1 MKKFKDEYPQF
12 YEELV
17 FSELQDDI
25 NPEELLCNDKRE
37 YLWQCKNGHQW
48 KQVLKNRTRRGGSFC
63 QYCLGKLPYPGE
75 SDLATLYPE
84 ISQEWDYDKNGDTPI
99 GTATHSKHK
108 KWWICP
114 QGHSYDM
121 RIINRTKGS
130 QNCPYCSGKRVLS
143 GFNDVATT
151 RPDIIKFW
159 DYTKNSITPH
169 EITEKSTKKVWFSC
183 GIPGHSWEGT
193 LSKLGR
199 GKTVKCQVCTGKVVI
214 PGINDLK
221 SQFPKTAQ
229 QLVDDIDPST
239 IYMFSSKKYNWICE
253 NGHIRKTKCS
263 YITRDGAGFCY
274 ECETQKKEPKKIFNL
289 KTDSIEAK
297 FPDIAQRF
305 DIDKNCGV
313 RPEDVF
319 YGSTRIMWW
328 KCELGHSFKRSVN
341 SYTYH
346 KGECPICANKILLEG
361 FNDFAT
367 CHPEL
372 LKYWD
377 YEKNDIPP
385 QQYLNNSIHK
395 VVWKCERNSK
405 HSFKKRI
412 SDAISSSGGCPICFS
427 SGLSNK
433 ENSLY
438 QYVRS
443 ILSYNISII
452 RNDRNIISPLEL
464 DIYIPSKNIAIEF
477 NGLYWHTE
485 NQGKDRNY
493 HKEKH
498 DACRRKN
505 IQLITIWEDEWDF
518 KREIVKS
525 MIAHKIGVD
534 NSDKVYARKAYVV
547 EINKDSAREFLDK
560 NHIQGFSS
568 GTVYYGLEHD
578 GSLVAVSSWRKLK
591 NTLYLDRYATSCTVV
606 GGMGKLLKQAK
617 QYAKEKSMNEIV
629 TFADKSVSDG
639 SLYEL
644 LGFRYDGEIRP
655 DYKYV
660 VNGERKHKFGYRL
673 KRFRNDPNLFYEDGL
688 TEKQL
693 ADRNGLKR
701 IWDCGKIRYTM
712 KIE

>member
-1 MKKFKDEYPQF
+1 MDIQLNKYWDNNLNGKP
-12 YEELV
+12 
-17 FSELQDDI
+17 FSEAKDKEKAWWKCP
-25 NPEELLCNDKRE
+25 NHEERYIKLVSSQKRKFGCIYCDGNSVLTGFNDLE
-37 YLWQCKNGHQW
+37 
-48 KQVLKNRTRRGGSFC
+48 
-63 QYCLGKLPYPGE
+63 
-75 SDLATLYPE
+75 TLYPE
-84 ISQEWDYDKNGDTPI
+84 VAELWDYQNNTIKPSEVK
-99 GTATHSKHK
+99 ASTHKSYFFV
-108 KWWICP
+108 CP
-114 QGHSYDM
+114 KEGHSFDQRVAYF
-121 RIINRTKGS
+121 IESGLS
-130 QNCPYCSGKRVLS
+130 CPYCSGKRVLQ
-143 GFNDVATT
+143 GFNDLAT
-151 RPDIIKFW
+151 I
-159 DYTKNSITPH
+159 
-169 EITEKSTKKVWFSC
+169 
-183 GIPGHSWEGT
+183 
-193 LSKLGR
+193 
-199 GKTVKCQVCTGKVVI
+199 
-214 PGINDLK
+214 
-221 SQFPKTAQ
+221 
-229 QLVDDIDPST
+229 
-239 IYMFSSKKYNWICE
+239 
-253 NGHIRKTKCS
+253 
-263 YITRDGAGFCY
+263 
-274 ECETQKKEPKKIFNL
+274 
-289 KTDSIEAK
+289 
-297 FPDIAQRF
+297 FPDIAQEV
-305 DIDKNCGV
+305 DIENTPYLPTEITSKSNKKIPFICKKGHRYINTPSDRARQPIGCPYCAGIKAISGETDIFSV
-313 RPEDVF
+313 YPE
-319 YGSTRIMWW
+319 Y
-328 KCELGHSFKRSVN
+328 E
-341 SYTYH
+341 
-346 KGECPICANKILLEG
+346 
-361 FNDFAT
+361 
-367 CHPEL
+367 
-372 LKYWD
+372 KYWD
-377 YEKNDIPP
+377 YEKNQLDI
-385 QQYLNNSIHK
+385 HTVTK
-395 VVWKCERNSK
+395 
-405 HSFKKRI
+405 
-412 SDAISSSGGCPICFS
+412 SSSIKRWWICDYGHSYDMSPNTKFGGKSIQGCPIC
-427 SGLSNK
+427 SGHRVQKGFNDLAITHPALCSEWDYDNNSKEPSEYSRGSRSKVWWKCVKGHSYKMSIKSRTRPRKGNK
-433 ENSLY
+433 RPSGCPICNANASRKEIEVFEY
-438 QYVRS
+438 IKS
-443 ILSYNISII
+443 ILPKAVEVF
-452 RNDRNIISPLEL
+452 RNDKTLITPLEL

-673 KRFRNDPNLFYEDGL
+673 KRFRNDTNLFYEDGL